1 MQNLINR
8 TITGFLL
15 VAAFCAIYFVLP
27 PIFFSTALLIILI
40 FILAFEWPQF
50 KHIVG
55 YPLPI
60 VPFFL
65 MIALNQDTRYHHLI
79 LPLFL
84 IVALFD
90 TGSYLVGSA
99 IGKHRIAP
107 KISPKK
113 SWEGV
118 IGGYLLATAGL
129 SLFVLQQGERDL
141 ATLALISA
149 ITCLLALLG
158 DLFESWLKRRAGIKD
173 SGTLLAGHGGL
184 LDRFDG
190 IMVAS
195 FFFYFCADWLTSF
208 LSH

>member
-8 TITGFLL
+8 TITGFFL

-27 PIFFSTALLIILI
+27 PIFLSAALIMILI
-40 FILAFEWPQF
+40 SILAFEWPQF

-60 VPFFL
+60 LPFFL
-65 MIALNQDTRYHHLI
+65 MIALNQDPRYHHLI

-90 TGSYLVGSA
+90 TGSYLIGST
-99 IGKHRIAP
+99 IGTHRIAP

-129 SLFVLQQGERDL
+129 SLFVQQQGDL
-141 ATLALISA
+141 ATVAFISA

-158 DLFESWLKRRAGIKD
+158 DLFESWLKRRAKIKD

-195 FFFYFCADWLTSF
+195 FFFYFCADWLNSF